1 MRRIYRMRSS
11 VTITI
16 RCTEKEK
23 DMIQK
28 KADKAGMTISQY
40 MKRSAVNSRTRI
52 RRVNEDMVRHLV
64 EIQNDVT
71 ALEREQ
77 NEESRKNRIGEIQE
91 AVDELWKLLK

>member
-1 MRRIYRMRSS
+1 MRSS

-40 MKRSAVNSRTRI
+40 MKRSAANTRTRI
-52 RRVNEDMVRHLV
+52 RSVNEDMARHLV
-64 EIQNDVT
+64 ELQNDVT

-77 NEESRKNRIGEIQE
+77 DEGSRKKRIGEIQE